1 MRFFETIWEGCDG
14 YFFVCGITWP
24 GQAFNPGK
32 AFRVMD
38 QLDEAKHY
46 VRDLVEAGQD
56 VYFTPGLFSKP
67 ERKAEYLKAGPLI
80 WSDVDDGHTEGTNP
94 LAVWSSSPGHT
105 QAIWRLT
112 GTVPQP
118 DQDSLSR
125 AVSHVLGCDPGG
137 WDATQLLRVPGTP
150 SHKRGCMVGRPTY
163 GTTQTPGELASSVYR
178 TLDGSSSSIAGQLRA
193 SKALGDRSSQLFA
206 AIASLLECGLES
218 EFIPG
223 LLRHTSLNK
232 WGDLSKLKAEVQ
244 RVAAKLDH
252 TRSKAEDSEAIEIVE
267 VKTREPLLQIRQL
280 SELVNMPP
288 PRWRIDGL
296 VEEGGCGFIAAPP
309 KHYKSWIMLDM
320 AISLSLG
327 QPVLGYAK
335 SHQAPCLIIEAEDS
349 LSRVWSR
356 VQTILQCRFPR
367 HDPRGF
373 LTYRSGVLELHPPAS
388 DIPLYIAGRPTQG
401 LSPELAEEIGE
412 TVESMGIGL
421 VCYDTLSM
429 LTTESINDSQAMYG
443 QILQPVK
450 SVAQATGCAQ
460 LIVHHTRKASKDLPS
475 SGGAALAGSV
485 ALHAWSDNSLYI
497 TRQAESLS
505 IQVETK
511 SGSQDLVVTGLDT
524 PGEWQPEVVQSL

>member
-14 YFFVCGITWP
+14 YFFICGITWP
-24 GQAFNPGK
+24 GQAFNPGQ
-32 AFRVMD
+32 AFRVVD

-67 ERKAEYLKAGPLI
+67 ERRAEFLKAGPLI

-94 LAVWSSSPGHT
+94 FAVWTSSPGHT

-112 GTVPQP
+112 ETVPQP

-125 AVSHVLGCDPGG
+125 SVSHVLGCDPGG

-163 GTTQTPGELASSVYR
+163 GTTQTPGELASAVYR
-178 TLDGSSSSIAGQLRA
+178 TLGGSSASIAGQLRA
-193 SKALGDRSSQLFA
+193 SKALGDRSAQLYA
-206 AIASLLECGLES
+206 AIASMLECGVGP

-223 LLRHTSLNK
+223 LIRHTPLNK
-232 WGDLSKLKAEVQ
+232 WGSVDKLKAEVQ
-244 RVAAKLDH
+244 RVATKLDL
-252 TRSKAEDSEAIEIVE
+252 TRSKVESEPIIGIVEDSP
-267 VKTREPLLQIRQL
+267 REPLLQIRQL
-280 SELVNMPP
+280 SELVDMPP

-327 QPVLGYAK
+327 QPVLGYAR

-349 LSRVWSR
+349 LSRVWAR
-356 VQTILQCRFPR
+356 VQTILQCRFPH
-367 HDPRGF
+367 HDPRGYV
-373 LTYRSGVLELHPPAS
+373 TYKSGVLELNPPDG

-412 TVESMGIGL
+412 TIDSMGIGL

-443 QILQPVK
+443 QILQPIK
-450 SVAQATGCAQ
+450 AVAQATGCAQ
-460 LIVHHTRKASKDLPS
+460 LIVHHTRKASKDAPS
-475 SGGAALAGSV
+475 TGGAALAGSV

-497 TRQAESLS
+497 SRQAESLS

-524 PGEWQPEVVQSL
+524 PGEWQPEVAQSL

>member
-14 YFFVCGITWP
+14 YFFICGIKWP
-24 GQAFNPGK
+24 GQNFNPGK
-32 AFRVMD
+32 AFQVVG

-46 VRDLVEAGQD
+46 IRSLVEAGQD
-56 VYFTPGLFSKP
+56 VYFTPGLFSRP
-67 ERKAEYLKAGPLI
+67 ERKAEYLKPGPLI

-112 GTVPQP
+112 ETVPQP

-163 GTTQTPGELASSVYR
+163 GTTQTPGELASAVYR
-178 TLDGSSSSIAGQLRA
+178 TLEGSSLSIAGQLRA
-193 SKALGDRSSQLFA
+193 SKAFGDRSSQLYA
-206 AIASLLECGLES
+206 AIASMLECGVKP

-223 LLRHTSLNK
+223 LTRHTCLNK
-232 WGDLSKLKAEVQ
+232 WGSVDKLKSEVQ
-244 RVAAKLDH
+244 RVA
-252 TRSKAEDSEAIEIVE
+252 SKIDLAGSKTIETIEIVE
-267 VKTREPLLQIRQL
+267 DSPRESLLQIRPIA
-280 SELVNMPP
+280 ELVGMPE

-320 AISLSLG
+320 CISLALG
-327 QPVLGYAK
+327 QPVLGYAQA
-335 SHQAPCLIIEAEDS
+335 HQSPCLIVEAEDS

-356 VQTILQCRFPR
+356 VQTILQCRFP
-367 HDPRGF
+367 HYDPRGYI
-373 LTYRSGVLELHPPAS
+373 TCKSGVLELNPP
-388 DIPLYIAGRPTQG
+388 DGEIPLYIAGRPTQG

-443 QILQPVK
+443 QILQPIK
-450 SVAQATGCAQ
+450 AVAQATGCAQ
-460 LIVHHTRKASKDLPS
+460 LIVHHTRKASKDMPS

-485 ALHAWSDNSLYI
+485 GLHAWSDNSLYI
-497 TRQAESLS
+497 TRQEESLS

>member
-1 MRFFETIWEGCDG
+1 M
-14 YFFVCGITWP
+14 
-24 GQAFNPGK
+24 
-32 AFRVMD
+32 
-38 QLDEAKHY
+38 
-46 VRDLVEAGQD
+46 
-56 VYFTPGLFSKP
+56 
-67 ERKAEYLKAGPLI
+67 
-80 WSDVDDGHTEGTNP
+80 
-94 LAVWSSSPGHT
+94 
-105 QAIWRLT
+105 
-112 GTVPQP
+112 
-118 DQDSLSR
+118 
-125 AVSHVLGCDPGG
+125 
-137 WDATQLLRVPGTP
+137 
-150 SHKRGCMVGRPTY
+150 
-163 GTTQTPGELASSVYR
+163 
-178 TLDGSSSSIAGQLRA
+178 
-193 SKALGDRSSQLFA
+193 
-206 AIASLLECGLES
+206 LECGVEP

-223 LLRHTSLNK
+223 LIRHTCLNK
-232 WGDLSKLKAEVQ
+232 WGSVDKLKTEVQ
-244 RVAAKLDH
+244 RVASKLDLAG
-252 TRSKAEDSEAIEIVE
+252 SKTIETIEIVE
-267 VKTREPLLQIRQL
+267 DSPKEPLLQIRQL
-280 SELVNMPP
+280 SELVNMLP

-309 KHYKSWIMLDM
+309 KHYKSWIMLAM
-320 AISLSLG
+320 ALSLSLG
-327 QPVLGYAK
+327 QPVLGYAR

-356 VQTILQCRFPR
+356 VQTILQCRFPH
-367 HDPRGF
+367 HDPRGYI
-373 LTYRSGVLELHPPAS
+373 TCKSGVLELNPP
-388 DIPLYIAGRPTQG
+388 DGEIPLYIAGRPTQG

-443 QILQPVK
+443 QILQPIK
-450 SVAQATGCAQ
+450 AVAQATGCAQ

>member
-1 MRFFETIWEGCDG
+1 M
-14 YFFVCGITWP
+14 
-24 GQAFNPGK
+24 
-32 AFRVMD
+32 
-38 QLDEAKHY
+38 
-46 VRDLVEAGQD
+46 
-56 VYFTPGLFSKP
+56 
-67 ERKAEYLKAGPLI
+67 
-80 WSDVDDGHTEGTNP
+80 
-94 LAVWSSSPGHT
+94 
-105 QAIWRLT
+105 
-112 GTVPQP
+112 
-118 DQDSLSR
+118 
-125 AVSHVLGCDPGG
+125 
-137 WDATQLLRVPGTP
+137 
-150 SHKRGCMVGRPTY
+150 
-163 GTTQTPGELASSVYR
+163 
-178 TLDGSSSSIAGQLRA
+178 
-193 SKALGDRSSQLFA
+193 
-206 AIASLLECGLES
+206 LECGVEA

-223 LLRHTSLNK
+223 LIRHTSLNK
-232 WGDLSKLKAEVQ
+232 WGSLDKLKAEVQ

-252 TRSKAEDSEAIEIVE
+252 TRSKAEPELAIEIVE
-267 VKTREPLLQIRQL
+267 DSPREPLLQIRKL

-327 QPVLGYAK
+327 QPVLGYAR

-356 VQTILQCRFPR
+356 VQTILQCRFPNN
-367 HDPRGF
+367 DPRGYI
-373 LTYRSGVLELHPPAS
+373 TCKSGVLELNPP
-388 DIPLYIAGRPTQG
+388 DGEIPLYIAGRPTQG

-412 TVESMGIGL
+412 TIESMGIGL

-443 QILQPVK
+443 QILQPIK
-450 SVAQATGCAQ
+450 AVAQATGCAQ
-460 LIVHHTRKASKDLPS
+460 LIVHHTRKASKDMPS
-475 SGGAALAGSV
+475 TGGAALAGSV

-497 TRQAESLS
+497 SRQAESLS